1 MAHEAVE
8 KVVSDCSGGLRPPK
22 FSIEMTTGAHRAP
35 LQTRFSTPSKEAVE
49 KVAFVS
55 GKFLQFV
62 VAVV

>member
-1 MAHEAVE
+1 
-8 KVVSDCSGGLRPPK
+8 
-22 FSIEMTTGAHRAP
+22 MTTGAHRAP